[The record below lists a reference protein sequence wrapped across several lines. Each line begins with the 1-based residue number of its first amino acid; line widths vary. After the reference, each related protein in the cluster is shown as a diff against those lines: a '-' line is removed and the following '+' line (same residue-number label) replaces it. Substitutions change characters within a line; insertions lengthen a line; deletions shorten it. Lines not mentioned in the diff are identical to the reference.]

1 MNQLTTKQFF
11 AQDNVKGKFQELMGK
26 NAAQFIT
33 SVLQVV
39 NSSSLLSKATPETIY
54 NAAAMAATL
63 NLPINQNLGF
73 AWIVPYRGQAQFQM
87 GWKGFVQLAQR
98 TGQYLRINVTEVYA
112 NQFKSYN
119 NLTEELY
126 ADFGIDGT
134 GEIVGYAAYFKLI
147 NGFEK
152 TVYWSKLKV
161 NNHALKYSQ
170 AYKSGTGMTPWE
182 DADQFN
188 EMAKKTVLKNTL
200 SKWGIL
206 SIEIQNAVITD
217 QAVVKNPE
225 TLDVQY
231 IDNEGV
237 NKETERLT
245 LLLTDCKTFSDVV
258 ELQDALIA
266 EKVVL
271 SPEQQSLI
279 SNRLTELKNDKI

>member
-170 AYKSGTGMTPWE
+170 AYKSGTGMTPWK